1 LKRKYLSAFTENWP
15 GIHNMGVDAYLGESH
30 PPEIPIVRFY
40 TWECPTISYGCH
52 QKPEKRIN
60 LESCSVDGIPV
71 VARPTG
77 GRELLHGHDLCYS
90 VIWPLQEKITAVE
103 AKRLFAIINDA
114 LVYGLK
120 QLGLRAEWNEFRN
133 KPRALDGPCFAQI
146 DSGEISI
153 GGKKLIASA
162 QRLFER
168 CVVQQGSVPL
178 RRPAVDL
185 TSYLKHSDKES
196 IKQKLT
202 ELSTS
207 LAEQLP
213 EEPPL
218 PIVIQG
224 FRSGF
229 GQAFGSTAESGD
241 ELFADYLRNNNR

>member
-1 LKRKYLSAFTENWP
+1 LKSKYLSAFTENWA

-30 PPEIPIVRFY
+30 PPEIPVVRFY
-40 TWECPTISYGCH
+40 TWECATISYGCH

-60 LESCSVDGIPV
+60 LESCSADGISV

-90 VIWPLQEKITAVE
+90 VIWPLQEKISAIE

-114 LVYGLK
+114 LISGLS
-120 QLGLRAEWNEFRN
+120 QLGITAEWNEFRN
-133 KPRALDGPCFAQI
+133 KPRAMDGPCFAQL

-162 QRLFER
+162 QRVFER

-178 RRPAVDL
+178 RKPQVDL
-185 TSYLKHSDKES
+185 MHYLKHADKVS

-213 EEPPL
+213 GEPSL
-218 PIVIQG
+218 PVVIQSLKLG
-224 FRSGF
+224 FDH
-229 GQAFGSTAESGD
+229 AFGSAAESGD
-241 ELFADYLRNNNR
+241 EIFMEYLRNNIS

>member
-1 LKRKYLSAFTENWP
+1 LKSKYLSTFTENWA

-30 PPEIPIVRFY
+30 PPDIPVVRFY
-40 TWECPTISYGCH
+40 TWECATISYGCH

-60 LESCSVDGIPV
+60 LESCSADGIPV
-71 VARPTG
+71 VPRPTG

-90 VIWPLQEKITAVE
+90 VVWPLQDMISAVD

-114 LVYGLK
+114 LIFGLGR
-120 QLGLRAEWNEFRN
+120 LGLQAEWNEFRN

-162 QRLFER
+162 QRIFER
-168 CVVQQGSVPL
+168 CVVQQGSIPL
-178 RRPAVDL
+178 RKPVVDL
-185 TSYLKHSDKES
+185 MSYLRHSDKES

-207 LAEQLP
+207 LAEQTS
-213 EEPPL
+213 EEPRL
-218 PIVIQG
+218 PVVIQSLK
-224 FRSGF
+224 SGF
-229 GQAFGSTAESGD
+229 DQAFGSEAESGD
-241 ELFADYLRNNNR
+241 KIFTEYLRNNIR